1 MTKFGTAISIL
12 KQEKSD
18 LEGEIWDLKID
29 IREGEI
35 DKNAANMMIFTKNAE
50 LEDLKGA
57 LKVLEEQE
65 W

>member
-1 MTKFGTAISIL
+1 MGKFWTAISVL

-18 LEGEIWDLKID
+18 LEGEIWDLEID
-29 IREGEI
+29 VREGEI
-35 DKNAANMMIFTKNAE
+35 DKSVATMMIATKKAQV
-50 LEDLKGA
+50 EDLKEA

>member
-35 DKNAANMMIFTKNAE
+35 DKNAANMMIVTKNAE